1 MYNDLQKGRY
11 SQTNQIYFITTVLQE
26 RKPLF
31 HDFFCA
37 RSVVYEMKALHD
49 DGTVN
54 SLAWVIMP
62 DHIHWLFTLNEG
74 LTLSQVMQRFK
85 ARSAHAINRY
95 LKKNGSVWQKAY
107 YDHALRKEE
116 DIKGGGDIL

>member
-1 MYNDLQKGRY
+1 MGYL
-11 SQTNQIYFITTVLQE
+11 
-26 RKPLF
+26 
-31 HDFFCA
+31 
-37 RSVVYEMKALHD
+37 
-49 DGTVN
+49 
-54 SLAWVIMP
+54 P